1 MASPTLPKQPA
12 KVLRVQGFPDATLQR
27 ALNGIYDALDSVGN
41 FSGTINGNVLTITE
55 TVTGLQGTTILW
67 ENELLTPN
75 LLATDLAGA
84 PGYILT
90 TSRED
95 AITASTTQGDY
106 AYSPGVTAGALVM
119 TLSIA
124 SASVD
129 SGVWQ
134 WLFTVFVNDVAL
146 ATSSILVAT
155 IPFAFPHVYV
165 VTLDPITVNSGSR
178 IRVAMV
184 GSQVSGTSTTGAVIG
199 TCVLQLLGTNSGA
212 GSPGPTG
219 PAGATGATGATGP
232 AGPTGPPGPSSIQ
245 LTGDVTAGPGASP
258 VATTIAANAVT
269 NAKAAQMATLTLKG
283 NNTGGASNP
292 LDLTVAQVNAI
303 LPVFT
308 PTLNGLAPLSGGGT
322 TNFLRADGTWV
333 APAGGGITQ
342 LTGDVT
348 AGPGSGSQAATL
360 ATVFG
365 SPGSFTNSNITVDGK
380 GRITAASNG
389 SGGGITMEQVKIIA
403 SLRC

>member
-55 TVTGLQGTTILW
+55 NVAALQGTTVLW

-75 LLATDLAGA
+75 LLASDLAGS

-134 WLFTVFVNDVAL
+134 WAFTIWVNDVAMP
-146 ATSSILVAT
+146 TSTIIAAT

-165 VTLDPITVNSGSR
+165 VTLDPITINTGSR

-184 GSQVSGTSTTGAVIG
+184 GSQVSGTSTQGAIIG

-219 PAGATGATGATGP
+219 PAGATGATGATGASGGP
-232 AGPTGPPGPSSIQ
+232 GPTGPAGAAGSAGPPGFTFDADEPEGPWLVPGPAGPVGGAGASGAAGLRGPPGSDGEDGDIGDRGPAGPAG
-245 LTGDVTAGPGASP
+245 LTGATGNIGPQGVAGPPGWTADP
-258 VATTIAANAVT
+258 DE
-269 NAKAAQMATLTLKG
+269 
-283 NNTGGASNP
+283 P
-292 LDLTVAQVNAI
+292 E
-303 LPVFT
+303 
-308 PTLNGLAPLSGGGT
+308 APWMIPG
-322 TNFLRADGTWV
+322 
-333 APAGGGITQ
+333 PAG
-342 LTGDVT
+342 
-348 AGPGSGSQAATL
+348 AGT
-360 ATVFG
+360 
-365 SPGSFTNSNITVDGK
+365 
-380 GRITAASNG
+380 
-389 SGGGITMEQVKIIA
+389 GGGITMEQVKIIA